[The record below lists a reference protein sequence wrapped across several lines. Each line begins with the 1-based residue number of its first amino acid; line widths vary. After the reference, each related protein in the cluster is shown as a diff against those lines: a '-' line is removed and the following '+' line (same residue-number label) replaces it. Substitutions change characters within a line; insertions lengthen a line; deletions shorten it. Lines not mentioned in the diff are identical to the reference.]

1 MKRLIIIGLLLLGCG
16 TAWCQSADSTGRVLG
31 DNPQVR
37 RSREQNVIGAPIYYD
52 TLGNVIGRSAPVDSF
67 YHRPKHHFRNRLENE
82 YCAFFL
88 EGQTMLSNDLS
99 IGGQF
104 AWVPG
109 RWGAYASGRI
119 GVDEGLLTLGPVWR
133 MSDCGNWLDWQLYG
147 GLTMGHAMSV
157 GAEVGIRMGSP
168 KLWGDFC
175 WTSMS
180 VSVGRIHGMNYYTL
194 GLSLTLTS
202 LVAITIW

>member
-67 YHRPKHHFRNRLENE
+67 YHRPKHHFRNRIEDE
-82 YCAFFL
+82 FCSVFL
-88 EGQTMLSNDLS
+88 EGQTKLGNDISL
-99 IGGQF
+99 GCQV
-104 AWVPG
+104 AWVPQ
-109 RWGAYASGRI
+109 RWGIYGSACVNRHMCEFS
-119 GVDEGLLTLGPVWR
+119 LGPVYR
-133 MSDCGNWLDWQLYG
+133 LSDCGNWIDWQLYG
-147 GLTMGHAMSV
+147 GLSSRFLAL
-157 GAEVGIRMGSP
+157 GAEVGVRVASP

-175 WTSMS
+175 WTS
-180 VSVGRIHGMNYYTL
+180 VSLTVGHVQETTYVAL
-194 GLSLTLTS
+194 GLSLTLAS